1 MALLG
6 PLVRNAF
13 FFVAAVLILPLL
25 MLIVPGKMAAV
36 EATGNPAEQRLARAQ
51 QERQRRARR
60 IGGILGIL
68 ILTGLGLHHVYGQ
81 AAPSLSP
88 PTPVAASGDTVRV
101 ALASVADGN
110 LHRFVAELDGV
121 PVRFIV
127 VVAGEPGHVGTA
139 FDACE
144 ICGSQGYYQDGPTIL
159 CLHCRSAVY
168 APSIGQGGG
177 CNPIPLPSRIES
189 GEVGDR
195 ARRAARRRPPVPPG
209 FLGTMFLRLL
219 LESLRQ
225 ARRRKLVAVAAVG
238 LGTFAATAV
247 ATLLLTSGDQLAAE
261 LASYGANLELTPAT
275 GETLA
280 VSGLAKART
289 IFWRHNLVG
298 VAPLRTQRVGWT
310 LLRPELAGRAPREL
324 VAPLVGTWF
333 DVVLDGGWR
342 TGLPHTRPTLLPD
355 GRWPGDSASEVVV
368 GRRLAKRLG
377 AASGD
382 RVAVRLGER
391 TLDLTVVGV
400 LAGGGEEEDQ
410 GFAPLGALDT
420 LADGAGGVQRAEVLA
435 LTVPERD
442 VSPKDPTTMSAAAYD
457 AWYCTAYASSIARQ
471 LEEAVPRR
479 AGGGGAVGRRRR
491 RRRTAS
497 SARRAAAFC
506 GAAARRRGARHH
518 GGDDRHH
525 ARAPA
530 RSRAFRRARRR
541 DRSRSRPSSSSRRRC
556 WVSRAASRAAC
567 SGSSADA
574 CWAPPVFGVQ
584 VPWAPVLLPFAV
596 AAGVA
601 VALFGSAPP
610 VLRSVRGDAA
620 RSLRRATA

>member
-1 MALLG
+1 
-6 PLVRNAF
+6 
-13 FFVAAVLILPLL
+13 
-25 MLIVPGKMAAV
+25 
-36 EATGNPAEQRLARAQ
+36 
-51 QERQRRARR
+51 
-60 IGGILGIL
+60 
-68 ILTGLGLHHVYGQ
+68 
-81 AAPSLSP
+81 
-88 PTPVAASGDTVRV
+88 
-101 ALASVADGN
+101 
-110 LHRFVAELDGV
+110 
-121 PVRFIV
+121 
-127 VVAGEPGHVGTA
+127 
-139 FDACE
+139 
-144 ICGSQGYYQDGPTIL
+144 
-159 CLHCRSAVY
+159 
-168 APSIGQGGG
+168 
-177 CNPIPLPSRIES
+177 
-189 GEVGDR
+189 
-195 ARRAARRRPPVPPG
+195 
-209 FLGTMFLRLL
+209 MFLRLL

-471 LEEAVPRR
+471 LEEAVPGARAAVVR
-479 AGGGGAVGRRRR
+479 SVAGAGGDVLLRLRGVLLLF
-491 RRRTAS
+491 
-497 SARRAAAFC
+497 AALLL
-506 GAAARRRGARHH
+506 GAAVLGTTAAMTATTLERRLEVGLFGALGAEPLQVATFFLVEAAVLGLA
-518 GGDDRHH
+518 GGLAGGLLGLVGGRLLG
-525 ARAPA
+525 
-530 RSRAFRRARRR
+530 
-541 DRSRSRPSSSSRRRC
+541 
-556 WVSRAASRAAC
+556 AA
-567 SGSSADA
+567 
-574 CWAPPVFGVQ
+574 VFGVQ

-620 RSLRRATA
+620 RTLRRATA